1 MQEWALQQG
10 DFLLR
15 VIVAG
20 LCGLL
25 IGYERT
31 ARMKMAGI
39 RTHTIIAMAAAVMV
53 IISKYG
59 FLDVLVSES
68 VKVDPSRVASGVV
81 SGIGFL
87 GAGII
92 LNRKTSVSGVTTSA
106 GIWATLGIGMAI
118 GAGMWVLGIGST
130 LILLVVQYLF
140 HKNLWIF
147 NTSTNMGQIHLH
159 MQKGDETCEQIIDT
173 LHEMEIQ
180 VTSKNI
186 SITEDGSIDATLQM
200 QSTKSFEQEDL
211 VLLMEQH
218 PEITSIDF

>member
-1 MQEWALQQG
+1 MTEWALQQG
-10 DFLLR
+10 DYLLR
-15 VIVAG
+15 VVVAG

-25 IGYERT
+25 IGCERT

-53 IISKYG
+53 VISKYG
-59 FLDVLVSES
+59 FFDVLTSDS
-68 VKVDPSRVASGVV
+68 IKLDPSRVAAGVV

-118 GAGMWVLGIGST
+118 GAGMWVLGIGTT

-147 NTSTNMGQIHLH
+147 NTSTNIGQIHLH
-159 MQKGDETCEQIIDT
+159 LQQGADNLDR
-173 LHEMEIQ
+173 LVDSLNEMNIQ
-180 VTSKNI
+180 VTSKSI
-186 SITEDGSIDATLQM
+186 SLTDDGSMTATLQI
-200 QSTKSFEQEDL
+200 QATHIFEQDDL
-211 VLLMEQH
+211 LHLMQRH
-218 PEITSIDF
+218 PEITSVDF